1 MHNYISFLRYRS
13 QSFIQK
19 ILTIIFEYHVTY
31 DFRSFILNDLITYA
45 IIIYTCLIC
54 RENKYL

>member
-13 QSFIQK
+13 QSF
-19 ILTIIFEYHVTY
+19 TIIFEYHVTY